1 MEQTIYEWV
10 RGPLV
15 WVGFVGLL
23 LGGAV
28 KLTRMALLAKR
39 EKSVFPTFDARFG
52 LRSLVHWLVP
62 FGSHNM
68 RARPVMTAV
77 SYLFHVCLLLTPLFV
92 MGHAVSWQQS
102 WGVSWWSLP
111 PLAADL
117 MTLMVIGGCL
127 FFIVRRVAAPE
138 VRNVTTWR
146 EHAIILL
153 VASPYVTAFIAH
165 QQWLDYETMIVL
177 HIVTGVLWLLA
188 IPVTWLSHMLWFVFA
203 RAYMGSEFGSVRNAR
218 DW

>member
-1 MEQTIYEWV
+1 MDQSIYEWV

-15 WVGFVGLL
+15 WLGFLGLG
-23 LGGAV
+23 LGVVV
-28 KLTRMALLAKR
+28 KLVRMARLAKR
-39 EKSVFPTFDARFG
+39 EKSVLPTFALSFG
-52 LRSLVHWLVP
+52 LRSVMHWLVP

-68 RARPVMTAV
+68 RARPVMTLV
-77 SYLFHVCLLLTPLFV
+77 SFAFHLCLLATPLFV

-111 PLAADL
+111 PLAATL
-117 MTLMVIGGCL
+117 MTLVVIAACL
-127 FFIVRRVAAPE
+127 FFILRRLVAPE

-146 EHAIILL
+146 EHVIILL
-153 VASPYVTAFIAH
+153 VAAPYVTAFIAH
-165 QQWLDYETMIVL
+165 QQWLDYDTMIVL

-188 IPVTWLSHMLWFVFA
+188 IPVTWLSHMLWFVFT
-203 RAYMGSEFGSVRNAR
+203 RAYMGSEFGAVRNAR